1 MWAGQAGADPVAAVS
16 WTVENLG
23 VSEAKLAGEL
33 SGLLDIPFVDAIT
46 MEQAVERLGSD
57 ALPGLVAL
65 LAGFVATAG
74 DGDPDWILGL
84 DL

>member
-1 MWAGQAGADPVAAVS
+1 VS

-23 VSEAKLAGEL
+23 TPHAELAREL
-33 SGLLDIPFVDAIT
+33 SGLLGAPFVEAIT

-57 ALPGLVAL
+57 VLPGLVGL

-74 DGDPDWILGL
+74 DGDPDWILGI
-84 DL
+84 DPRERSD